1 VGSGG
6 FQDVRYRPE
15 YSLLQLPGEDRES
28 YVLSTLFVPQGREN
42 LASLLAARWSPRE
55 GAELLLWD
63 APVEEQIRGPSQIE
77 AMIEQ
82 DPEISQQFSLWR
94 QGGSQVWTGHLHL
107 VPVRSSLLYI
117 EPIFLAAD
125 DNAIPE
131 IQRFVVSDGQRVVM
145 DPTIEG
151 AVTALA
157 AGILGIASE
166 IEIPDGAEVPG
177 LGVRS
182 GSSTAEEALSAL
194 ERAEARLR
202 TGDWEGFG
210 EGIEELR
217 TILRGELNTGG
228 P

>member
-1 VGSGG
+1 
-6 FQDVRYRPE
+6 
-15 YSLLQLPGEDRES
+15 
-28 YVLSTLFVPQGREN
+28 VLSTLFVPQGREN

-55 GAELLLWD
+55 GPEILLWD

-107 VPVRSSLLYI
+107 VPVNNSLLYI

-125 DNAIPE
+125 ANAIPE
-131 IQRFVVSDGQRVVM
+131 IQRFVVSDGLRVVM

-151 AVTALA
+151 AVSALA
-157 AGILGIASE
+157 TTGMVRIASE
-166 IEIPDGAEVPG
+166 IEIPDVTEVSD
-177 LGVRS
+177 LEVRIE
-182 GSSTAEEALSAL
+182 SSAVEEALNSL

-217 TILRGELNTGG
+217 TILRGELNTVG